1 MPLTWC
7 EIKLRTIFL
16 FLFFLFIPLVFLLV
30 GLIFEASN
38 LVLLGVFLNV
48 LLILFA
54 DKIILV
60 FLPINKSNIPEWAD
74 SFIRN
79 ICFKFGI
86 KRYGVLVTNGK
97 NIYAM
102 DTFFGMPR
110 VIIGEAFFEFFSRD
124 ECESLI
130 FASFLRIQ
138 NKESRF
144 RTYSSV
150 LINIFFLPFL
160 KIPSQNLKIS
170 FLSFRHLIRCYF
182 FKNKMELQSFDKR
195 LGPYRVSFASALF
208 KLKMQDDIDGFWVE
222 DCAISESKTEEAIQ
236 NFFDQGYDFN
246 DRYKDLLKENGKV

>member
-1 MPLTWC
+1 MTWC

-16 FLFFLFIPLVFLLV
+16 FLIFLFIPLVFLLI
-30 GLIFEASN
+30 GFIFEAPI
-38 LVLLGVFLNV
+38 LFLPGVFLNI
-48 LLILFA
+48 LLILFV
-54 DKIILV
+54 DKIVLV

-79 ICFKFGI
+79 TCFKLGI
-86 KRYGVLVTNGK
+86 KNYGVLVSRGK
-97 NIYAM
+97 NIYAI
-102 DTFFGMPR
+102 DTFIGMPR
-110 VIIGEAFFEFFSRD
+110 VIIGEAFFQFFSKD
-124 ECESLI
+124 ECEALI

-138 NKESRF
+138 NKDSRF

-182 FKNKMELQSFDKR
+182 FKNKMELQLFDKK
-195 LGPYRVSFASALF
+195 LGSYRIPFASALF
-208 KLKMQDDIDGFWVE
+208 KLKMQNDIYGFWVE

-236 NFFDQGYDFN
+236 YFFDQGYDFN